1 MSQKYHIAIDNL
13 CTFLP
18 QDRVGSFSGF
28 DSKMLLEETEK
39 CVVVNTGNDGD
50 NDNHREGVENDDEE
64 EDRNTTTDTSTSTST
79 STSTHRLYDTHMKLI
94 ELEKEILESD
104 TNLQTIQDKAQ
115 KLQSEVDQLEKMK
128 ELMEERQRY
137 LEKLKKFEQKL
148 AWVLF
153 ELKREEAVKLK
164 DQKKEIKNLLNKA
177 RQKVRPIEIK
187 MEEITVDLSRNDE
200 RKKELKRVMKNAMN
214 GYDGSLS
221 KNEKYRDEIDTCV
234 VALTE
239 MDSVRR
245 RAEHRVNECR
255 LKVEQTEAV
264 LKDFPPEQEMV
275 DAYKAAHDEQKIIRD
290 NLRAV
295 KHNLSQMQQ

>member
-1 MSQKYHIAIDNL
+1 MKSIQQLVSQKYHIAIDNL

-39 CVVVNTGNDGD
+39 CVVVNTGNDDDD
-50 NDNHREGVENDDEE
+50 NNNHPQLVENE
-64 EDRNTTTDTSTSTST
+64 EDTTETSTSTST
-79 STSTHRLYDTHMKLI
+79 STNRLYDTHMKLI

-128 ELMEERQRY
+128 ELMEERQQY

-187 MEEITVDLSRNDE
+187 MEEIAVDLSRNDE
-200 RKKELKRVMKNAMN
+200 RKKELKRVMRNAMN

-221 KNEKYRDEIDTCV
+221 KNEKYRDEIDTCI
-234 VALTE
+234 VALSE

-264 LKDFPPEQEMV
+264 LKDFPPEEEMV
-275 DAYKAAHDEQKIIRD
+275 DAYKAAHEEQKVIRD
-290 NLRAV
+290 KLRAV
-295 KHNLSQMQQ
+295 KHNLSQIQQ